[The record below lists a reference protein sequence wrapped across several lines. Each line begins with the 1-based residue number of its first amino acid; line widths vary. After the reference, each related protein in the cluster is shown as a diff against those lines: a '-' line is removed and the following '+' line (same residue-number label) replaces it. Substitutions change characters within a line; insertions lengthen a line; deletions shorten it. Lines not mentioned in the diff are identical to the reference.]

1 MLARAPTGHRS
12 YRVHVKRTAGG
23 LGVVAA
29 AVLVAL
35 GAVTPTAS
43 SAVASTLV
51 PAGTAPAAATGGWA
65 DWEPLDGAPGDW
77 STTVRLPAT
86 GFPAATVTSDARGG
100 VGVVSGASSWLG
112 PATPPGEVFGS
123 SRGQAYLNLRPQA
136 DRADAP
142 STTTYTFE
150 RPTPGGGWAFV
161 LGDIDADRAVVTA
174 LGADGRELTAG
185 ELGWQG
191 GFNYCGGAGSPSCV
205 GDPADVA
212 TWDPGTQ
219 ELAGNAA
226 AADTAG
232 AAGWFRPTTPVA
244 SLTVTFFR
252 RAGFPVYQTWF
263 ASLGRDVAGTV
274 RLVDAAGTP
283 QGVLP
288 DARLTLFAADGTEI
302 ATTTSDASGQY
313 GFDGVTAAPGYRVE
327 LTDLPEAGELH
338 PHGLVAVGERV
349 ADEIDLREADATGVD
364 FAARDVVPVAVS
376 GTVLTDDG
384 DPVAGATVTLAPVG
398 GGAVLT
404 AVTDSTGA
412 YLVDR
417 VGQDGVV
424 GLPQQYTFAL
434 SGLPEGF
441 VVGSAPDPVTVR
453 PGQEEPSTGNDFVV
467 RAPASV
473 SGTVTSG
480 GEPVA
485 GVVVRIDGEGGAAG
499 TTTGADGTYRFED
512 VLPGD
517 HTVTVEAPDGYRP
530 DGPDARDVTVGR
542 DDVTGVDFAL
552 VTPGAVGG
560 TVTDPAGEPVGGV
573 TVTVTGPDGAV
584 ERVTDAE
591 GGYFVGDLPQGDHT
605 VAVTVPD
612 GCAAEVT
619 ERTVTITAA
628 GESLLAEDFV
638 VACGPEPSA
647 SPSPSAT
654 GSPSAGPTGG
664 PSPEPG
670 PGPGGPDRGDLAA
683 TGAMVG
689 SVALAAAVLAGVG
702 VGLVRASRRIPPP
715 PSGR

>member
-1 MLARAPTGHRS
+1 M
-12 YRVHVKRTAGG
+12 
-23 LGVVAA
+23 VAA

-43 SAVASTLV
+43 SAVA
-51 PAGTAPAAATGGWA
+51 APAVTTGWA
-65 DWEPLDGAPGDW
+65 EWEPLDGAPGDW
-77 STTVRLPAT
+77 STTVRLPAV
-86 GFPAATVTSDARGG
+86 GFPAVTVTSDARGG
-100 VGVVSGASSWLG
+100 VGVVSGASTWLG
-112 PATPPGEVFGS
+112 PATPPGEIFGS
-123 SRGQAYLNLRPQA
+123 GRGRQYLNLRPQA
-136 DRADAP
+136 DRPDAP

-161 LGDIDADRAVVTA
+161 LGDIAADRAVVTA

-191 GFNYCGGAGSPSCV
+191 GFSYCGGAGSPSCA
-205 GDPADVA
+205 GGPADVA
-212 TWDPGTQ
+212 AWNPETQ
-219 ELAGNAA
+219 EVTGNAA

-274 RLVDAAGTP
+274 QLVDAGGAP

-288 DARLTLFAADGTEI
+288 GARLTLFAADGTEI

-327 LTDLPEAGELH
+327 LTELPEADELH
-338 PHGLVAVGERV
+338 PHGLIAVGERV

-384 DPVAGATVTLAPVG
+384 EPVPGATVTLAPVG
-398 GGAVLT
+398 GGTVLT
-404 AVTDSTGA
+404 AVTGSTGA
-412 YLVDR
+412 YVVDR
-417 VGQDGVV
+417 AGRDGPGV
-424 GLPQQYTFAL
+424 LPRQYTVAL
-434 SGLPEGF
+434 SGLPEGYA
-441 VVGSAPDPVTVR
+441 VGSGPDPVTVR
-453 PGQEEPSTGNDFVV
+453 PGQEEPSTGHDVV
-467 RAPASV
+467 VHAPASV

-480 GEPVA
+480 GEPVP
-485 GVVVRIDGEGGAAG
+485 GVVVRIDGAGGAEG

-512 VLPGD
+512 VLPGE
-517 HTVTVEAPDGYRP
+517 HTLTVEAPDGYRP
-530 DGPDARDVTVGR
+530 DGPEARDVTVGR
-542 DDVTGVDFAL
+542 KDVTGVDLAL
-552 VTPGAVGG
+552 ATPGAVGG
-560 TVTDPAGEPVGGV
+560 TVTGTAGEPVPGV

-584 ERVTDAE
+584 EQVTDAE
-591 GGYFVGDLPQGDHT
+591 GGYFAGDLPQGDHT

-612 GCAAEVT
+612 GCAAEVS
-619 ERTVTITAA
+619 ERTVTVTAA

-638 VACGPEPSA
+638 VACGPGPSA

-654 GSPSAGPTGG
+654 VAPSAAPTGDPSPGPTPA
-664 PSPEPG
+664 PS
-670 PGPGGPDRGDLAA
+670 GPDRGDLAA

-689 SVALAAAVLAGVG
+689 SVVLAAAVLAGVG
-702 VGLVRASRRIPPP
+702 VGLVRASRRV
-715 PSGR
+715 PSP